1 MSNKAIPPIASV
13 ESIINL
19 LRDRGETLCVAE
31 SLTGGG
37 LGEAITAVPGASD
50 IFIGGITA
58 YQAIAKESLLKVPHS
73 SIVDFGVV
81 SDEVAT
87 AMAEG
92 ARELFGA
99 TWAIS
104 TTGVAGP
111 GPAAGQS
118 EGTVWVAIR
127 GPINQS
133 TQLQI
138 DGEREIVR
146 NTTVRSA
153 ITAFARILGTRTT

>member
-1 MSNKAIPPIASV
+1 MAAQSAQAAEAVIA
-13 ESIINL
+13 L

-37 LGEAITAVPGASD
+37 IGAAITAIAGASD
-50 IFIGGITA
+50 VFAGGIIA
-58 YQAIAKESLLKVPHS
+58 YQPSIKESLLKVAHS
-73 SIVDFGVV
+73 LVEAHTVV
-81 SDEVAT
+81 SEEVAL
-87 AMAEG
+87 AMAVG

-99 TWAIS
+99 TWAIA

-111 GPAAGQS
+111 GPVDGHAS
-118 EGTVWVAIR
+118 GTVWVAIS

-138 DGEREIVR
+138 DGEREVVR
-146 NTTVRSA
+146 NATVSSA
-153 ITAFARILGTRTT
+153 ITTFARILGSRTV